1 MTIAARPLKTTDQLR
16 AAVSVQTDVLGS
28 RTGSIWQLT
37 HLVDVMQTGGLVL
50 GAYVDA
56 GTPSETC
63 QGILVDLVAN
73 VDSYPARRTVSWSV
87 PPSRGN
93 RGLGTLLREAERRL
107 HQKTGVDLVYWDIDP
122 LHSLGLHVS
131 LNKLGGIATGFTQE
145 ATGGAHDALAPGL
158 GTDRLRLEWWID
170 SPRVIQRMDDRR
182 SLPHE
187 AVGLHEMTVLTTT
200 TLRPSG
206 VRGLTDAARPPESEY
221 ALIEIPEVLSE
232 VEAQDRDAAI
242 QWRLRSRGVLA
253 QLFTVGFLGV
263 GLIHEGGRT
272 FLVFKRG
279 TRRTELSAAERRQRR

>member
-1 MTIAARPLKTTDQLR
+1 MTIAARPLTTTDQLR
-16 AAVSVQTDVLGS
+16 CAVRVQTAVLGS
-28 RTGSIWQLT
+28 HTGSVWQLP
-37 HLVDVMQTGGLVL
+37 HLVDVTQTGGLVL

-56 GTPSETC
+56 GTPSESC
-63 QGILVDLVAN
+63 QGVVVDLVAD
-73 VDSYPARRTVSWSV
+73 VDGYPARRTVSWSV
-87 PPSRGN
+87 PAARAN

-122 LHSLGLHVS
+122 LNSPGLHVS

-145 ATGGAHDALAPGL
+145 ATGGAQDALAPGL

-206 VRGLTDAARPPESEY
+206 VRGLMDDVRPPESKY
-221 ALIEIPEVLSE
+221 ALMEIPESLSD
-232 VEAQDRDAAI
+232 VEARDRDAAI
-242 QWRLRSRGVLA
+242 QWRLRSRSVLA
-253 QLFTVGFLGV
+253 QLFAAGYLGV

-272 FLVFKRG
+272 FLVFKQG
-279 TRRTELSAAERRQRR
+279 TRRTELSAAQRR